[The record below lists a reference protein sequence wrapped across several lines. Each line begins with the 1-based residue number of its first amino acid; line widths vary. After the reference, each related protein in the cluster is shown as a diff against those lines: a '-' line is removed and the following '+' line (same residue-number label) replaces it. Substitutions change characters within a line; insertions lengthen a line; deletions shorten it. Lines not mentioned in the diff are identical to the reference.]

1 MNEGNIISHLFEL
14 RRRLIYILVAYLMVF
29 LPLFHFSNTI
39 YDALAK
45 PLLTYLPVGSHL
57 IATDVTSPFFVP
69 LKLTMIVALFISL
82 PNTIYQIWQFIA
94 PALYRNER
102 KLILITIVSV
112 LFLFILGMVF
122 CFYVVLPTLFHF
134 ISKIKAP
141 DIAMLTDINKYL
153 DLVLSL
159 FIIFGIA
166 FQMPIIIYLLIYFK
180 IVTYRKMISLRKYM
194 FVAVFIIAA
203 IVTPPDILSQI
214 MLAIPLYLL
223 YEIGILISKLTIHKD
238 KLC

>member
-1 MNEGNIISHLFEL
+1 
-14 RRRLIYILVAYLMVF
+14 MVF
-29 LPLFHFSNTI
+29 LPLFHFSNNI
-39 YDALAK
+39 YTVLAK
-45 PLLTYLPVGSHL
+45 PLLRYLPVGSHL

-69 LKLTMIVALFISL
+69 LKLTMIITLFISL
-82 PNTIYQIWQFIA
+82 PNTIYQIWRFIT
-94 PALYRNER
+94 PALYRNEK
-102 KLILITIVSV
+102 KLMLITAISV
-112 LFLFILGMVF
+112 LFLFILGMAF
-122 CFYVVLPTLFHF
+122 CFYIVLPTLFNF
-134 ISKIKAP
+134 IAKIKAP

-180 IVTYRKMISLRKYM
+180 IVTYKRLISLRKYM

-203 IVTPPDILSQI
+203 IVTPPDIISQI

-223 YEIGILISKLTIHKD
+223 YEIGILFSRLTIHKD
-238 KLC
+238 KIC

>member
-1 MNEGNIISHLFEL
+1 MKEGSIVSHLIEL
-14 RRRLIYILVAYLMVF
+14 RRRCIYIIIGYLVVF
-29 LPLFHFSNTI
+29 LPLFHFSNNI
-39 YDALAK
+39 YTVLAK
-45 PLLTYLPVGSHL
+45 PLLRYLPVGSHL

-69 LKLTMIVALFISL
+69 LKLTMIITLFISL
-82 PNTIYQIWQFIA
+82 PNTIYQIWRFIT
-94 PALYRNER
+94 PALYRNEK
-102 KLILITIVSV
+102 KLMLITAISV
-112 LFLFILGMVF
+112 LFLFILGMAF
-122 CFYVVLPTLFHF
+122 CFYIVLPTLFNF
-134 ISKIKAP
+134 IAKIKAP

-180 IVTYRKMISLRKYM
+180 IVTYKRLISLRKYM

-203 IVTPPDILSQI
+203 IVTPPDIISQI

-223 YEIGILISKLTIHKD
+223 YEIGILFSRLTIHKD
-238 KLC
+238 KIC

>member
-1 MNEGNIISHLFEL
+1 
-14 RRRLIYILVAYLMVF
+14 
-29 LPLFHFSNTI
+29 
-39 YDALAK
+39 
-45 PLLTYLPVGSHL
+45 
-57 IATDVTSPFFVP
+57 
-69 LKLTMIVALFISL
+69 
-82 PNTIYQIWQFIA
+82 
-94 PALYRNER
+94 
-102 KLILITIVSV
+102 
-112 LFLFILGMVF
+112 
-122 CFYVVLPTLFHF
+122 
-134 ISKIKAP
+134 
-141 DIAMLTDINKYL
+141 MLTDINKYL